1 MIVKKLKTSTANF
14 ITVLYFRIY
23 NTSFRKKFLHKSR
36 IKIFIKKIYYLFIGN
51 GLENVHTVFI
61 ETLSACNL
69 RCSYCPNSVY
79 ERGLVKNNQFMETKT
94 FYKIIDELAEMN
106 WVGAIEPHSYGEPLL
121 DKRLDKLCMYVHNKL
136 PKSIIAIFTNG
147 ELLNIQ
153 WYKRLINAGVT
164 SFKVAQHL
172 EKQSV
177 GVLEVINYRN
187 KYGNDGVNFDY
198 KKLEIIK
205 SRGGLIELD
214 SNATAKQECNWP
226 DFHIGFS
233 FDGEVMMCCND
244 YLNEVKIGNIKSE
257 RLIDI
262 WNKLHYQKIRSDI
275 REGNFTL
282 DICKNCSDAYVT
294 TSDKYD

>member
-14 ITVLYFRIY
+14 ITVLYYRLY
-23 NTSFRKKFLHKSR
+23 NTSFQKKFLHKSK
-36 IKIFIKKIYYLFIGN
+36 IKIFFKRIYYSFIGN
-51 GLENVHTVFI
+51 GLESVHTIFI

-121 DKRLDKLCMYVHNKL
+121 DQRLDKLCRYVHNKL
-136 PKSIIAIFTNG
+136 PKSIIVIFTNG

-164 SFKVAQHL
+164 SFKVTQHL
-172 EKQSV
+172 EKQSE
-177 GVLEVINYRN
+177 GVLKVINYRN
-187 KYGNDGVNFDY
+187 KYGDDGVNFDY
-198 KKLEIIK
+198 GKLKIIN

-214 SNATAKQECNWP
+214 SNSTAKQECNWP
-226 DFHIGFS
+226 DYHIGFNY
-233 FDGEVMMCCND
+233 DGEVMMCCND

-262 WNKLHYQKIRSDI
+262 WNKSHYQKIRSDI
-275 REGNFTL
+275 REGNFSL
-282 DICKNCSDAYVT
+282 DICKDCSDAYVT
-294 TSDKYD
+294 